1 VIDYYLSSDSQ
12 IWLLTPYGKG
22 EGADLTLAEKRM
34 LNPDSTFACG
44 LWPMAYGLQHNRDRI
59 DPARR
64 GLHFTPSGVKRIS
77 HDPVWGLLAHRL

>member
-1 VIDYYLSSDSQ
+1 VIDYCLSSDSQ

-44 LWPMAYGLQHNRDRI
+44 LWPMACSTTGIESTQ
-59 DPARR
+59 R
-64 GLHFTPSGVKRIS
+64 GVAFTSL
-77 HDPVWGLLAHRL
+77 PVA